1 VSHSDELL
9 RAFRIGPADL
19 EANRANRLGPGQIE
33 RLRRNIWLNVLV
45 VLPMQIGL
53 LAFII
58 LAHPAPGAYVVGGGM
73 LVLLTAAEVGWVV
86 RIRRAIREGDVRCL
100 RGRIKVSNSVWNGT
114 WIAVAGD
121 RNRLWARSR
130 YVAPDGEYRVYVAPA
145 ARLVVALEPES
156 YD

>member
-1 VSHSDELL
+1 LL
-9 RAFRIGPADL
+9 RAFRIRPADL

-45 VLPMQIGL
+45 VLPLQIGL
-53 LAFII
+53 LVFIV
-58 LAHPAPGAYVVGGGM
+58 LAHPAPGAYVVGGGL
-73 LVLLTAAEVGWVV
+73 LVLLTVAEVGWIV
-86 RIRRAIREGDVRCL
+86 RIRRTIREGAVRCL
-100 RGRIKVSNSVWNGT
+100 RGRVKVSNSVRNGT

-145 ARLVVALEPES
+145 ARLVVAMEPET